1 MAQPF
6 SEPGMA
12 FLYFADEETEAR
24 EVTQG
29 RLPRSPA
36 SDLSGA
42 LPACPWESQRGPGLL
57 LQGHTQLPV
66 AGQLV
71 HPRYCKSVPFP

>member
-1 MAQPF
+1 MP
-6 SEPGMA
+6 

-24 EVTQG
+24 EVTRGSKGQTSG
-29 RLPRSPA
+29 LPRSPA

-42 LPACPWESQRGPGLL
+42 LSACPWESQQGPGLP
-57 LQGHTQLPV
+57 LQGRIQIPV

-71 HPRYCKSVPFP
+71 HPRYGKSVPFP